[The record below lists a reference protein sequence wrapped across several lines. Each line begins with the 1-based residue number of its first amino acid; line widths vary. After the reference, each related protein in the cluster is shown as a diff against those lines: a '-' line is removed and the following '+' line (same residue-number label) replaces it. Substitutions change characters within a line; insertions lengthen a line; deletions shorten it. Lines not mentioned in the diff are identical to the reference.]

1 MTQGILPFCGADFSG
16 RSFFPLAPGLD
27 GERYQYRDLSWSA
40 WHRPLSVGRF
50 LSRAASVQLTMLDF
64 DSMLFSEYD
73 CTHRLPL
80 ALVEVAIDVGQ
91 EKLAD
96 ITAKL
101 AELAGIPAYV
111 ALYTTSAHANPANPQ
126 WPDINQFR
134 VKRLWPSPEEGWRV
148 LTPQQ
153 WADALLQIRGWQLK
167 RFEVKEAANDERF
180 DRA

>member
-1 MTQGILPFCGADFSG
+1 
-16 RSFFPLAPGLD
+16 
-27 GERYQYRDLSWSA
+27 
-40 WHRPLSVGRF
+40 
-50 LSRAASVQLTMLDF
+50 MLDF